1 MSSREIS
8 FWIDERWYDALSKRL
23 KDETLEEHLEDV
35 VDEMCNQLPQREYE
49 RISQE
54 IWQEEQLRKQE
65 QEANR
70 RFSVFHVTECGEE
83 KYFQVEGTL
92 EFLQTASKLRAY
104 IRKAPEAPPM
114 KFTGLFSHGQQI
126 TQEQFRTF
134 ASERMENTGRV
145 TGAFDID
152 LDKGLIDALNI
163 MDGWQCFRIKDVST
177 AAYFASKRSDASMD
191 ERWRVFLDH
200 LSGKQLSQA
209 DPPYLTGSRTLQAGD
224 ISFANEIVQN
234 ENRLE
239 FYMEVSFDA
248 DKVFGTNV
256 CTTENDDWLNIYANY
271 DMDEQTVCD
280 SLDVYLVLAN
290 GDEQA
295 FKYRLSPEE
304 QALLLPKMEEYCQQ
318 QWGQSLEQC
327 CQQYL
332 SEQPQVQQNRGMIF
346 S

>member
-35 VDEMCNQLPQREYE
+35 VDEMCNQLPQRVYE

-83 KYFQVEGTL
+83 KYFQVEAPL
-92 EFLQTASKLRAY
+92 EFFQTASKLRAY
-104 IRKAPEAPPM
+104 IRKAPEAPPL
-114 KFTGLFSHGQQI
+114 KFTGLFSRGQQI
-126 TQEQFRTF
+126 TQEQFRTL

-177 AAYFASKRSDASMD
+177 AAYFASKRSDASME

-200 LSGKQLSQA
+200 LSGKQLTQA
-209 DPPYLTGSRTLQAGD
+209 EPPYLTGSRTLQAGD

-234 ENRLE
+234 ENLLE

-304 QALLLPKMEEYCQQ
+304 QALLLPKMKEYCQQ

-327 CQQYL
+327 CADFL
-332 SEQPQVQQNRGMIF
+332 SEPRHGQELQM
-346 S
+346 

>member
-49 RISQE
+49 RISRE
-54 IWQEEQLRKQE
+54 IWQEDQLRKQE
-65 QEANR
+65 REASR
-70 RFSVFHVTECGEE
+70 RFAVFHVTECGEE
-83 KYFQVEGTL
+83 NYFQVEEPL
-92 EFLQTASKLRAY
+92 EFLQIASKLRAY
-104 IRKAPEAPPM
+104 IRMAPEAQPM
-114 KFTGLFSHGQQI
+114 RFAGLFSHGKQL

-152 LDKGLIDALNI
+152 LDKGLIDALSI

-200 LSGKQLSQA
+200 LSGKQLTQSEPA
-209 DPPYLTGSRTLQAGD
+209 CLTGSRTLQAGD

-234 ENRLE
+234 ENLLE

-248 DKVFGTNV
+248 DQVFGTHV

-271 DMDEQTVCD
+271 DMDEQAVCD
-280 SLDVYLVLAN
+280 TLDVYLVQAN

-295 FKYRLSPEE
+295 FKYQLSPEE

-318 QWGQSLEQC
+318 QLGQSLEQC
-327 CQQYL
+327 CTDYL
-332 SEQPQVQQNRGMIF
+332 SEPRYGQVPQM
-346 S
+346 

>member
-8 FWIDERWYDALSKRL
+8 FWIDERWYDALSKHL
-23 KDETLEEHLEDV
+23 QDETLEEHLEDV
-35 VDEMCNQLPQREYE
+35 VDKMCNQLPQREYE
-49 RISQE
+49 RISRE
-54 IWQEEQLRKQE
+54 IWQEDQLRRQD

-83 KYFQVEGTL
+83 GYFQVEEPL

-114 KFTGLFSHGQQI
+114 KFTGLISRGQQI
-126 TQEQFRTF
+126 TQEQFRTY
-134 ASERMENTGRV
+134 AAERMENTGRV

-163 MDGWQCFRIKDVST
+163 MDGWQCFRIKDVSI

-200 LSGKQLSQA
+200 LSGKQLTQSEPA
-209 DPPYLTGSRTLQAGD
+209 YLTGSRTLRAGD

-234 ENRLE
+234 ENLLE

-248 DKVFGTNV
+248 DKVFGTHV

-280 SLDVYLVLAN
+280 TLDVYLVLAN
-290 GDEQA
+290 SDEQA

-327 CQQYL
+327 CTDYL
-332 SEQPQVQQNRGMIF
+332 SEPRHGPELQM
-346 S
+346 

>member
-35 VDEMCNQLPQREYE
+35 VDEMCIQLPQRVYE

-65 QEANR
+65 WEANR

-83 KYFQVEGTL
+83 KYFQVEAPL

-104 IRKAPEAPPM
+104 IRKAPEAPPL
-114 KFTGLFSHGQQI
+114 KFTGLFSRGQQI
-126 TQEQFRTF
+126 TQEQFRTC
-134 ASERMENTGRV
+134 AAERMENTGRV

-152 LDKGLIDALNI
+152 LDNGIIDALSI

-177 AAYFASKRSDASMD
+177 ASYFASKRSDASMD
-191 ERWRVFLDH
+191 ERWRLFLDH
-200 LSGKQLSQA
+200 LSGKQLTQSEEPA
-209 DPPYLTGSRTLQAGD
+209 YLTGSRTLQAVD

-234 ENRLE
+234 ENLLE

-271 DMDEQTVCD
+271 DMDEQAVCD
-280 SLDVYLVLAN
+280 TLDVYLVLAN

-304 QALLLPKMEEYCQQ
+304 QALLLPKMKEYCQQ

-327 CQQYL
+327 CADFL
-332 SEQPQVQQNRGMIF
+332 SEPRHGQELQM
-346 S
+346 

>member
-49 RISQE
+49 RISRE
-54 IWQEEQLRKQE
+54 IWQEDQLRRQE

-70 RFSVFHVTECGEE
+70 RFAVFHVTEYGEE
-83 KYFQVEGTL
+83 NYFQVEEPL
-92 EFLQTASKLRAY
+92 EFLQIASKLRAY
-104 IRKAPEAPPM
+104 TRKAPEEQPM
-114 KFTGLFSHGQQI
+114 KFTGLFSRGRQI
-126 TQEQFRTF
+126 TQEQFRTYT
-134 ASERMENTGRV
+134 AERTENTGRV

-177 AAYFASKRSDASMD
+177 AAYFASKRSNASMD

-200 LSGKQLSQA
+200 LSGKQLTQA
-209 DPPYLTGSRTLQAGD
+209 EPEYLTGTRTLQAGD

-234 ENRLE
+234 ENLLE
-239 FYMEVSFDA
+239 FYMEVNFDA
-248 DKVFGTNV
+248 DKIFGTNV

-271 DMDEQTVCD
+271 DMDEQSVCD
-280 SLDVYLVLAN
+280 TLDVYLVLAN

-295 FKYRLSPEE
+295 LKYCLSPEE
-304 QALLLPKMEEYCQQ
+304 QAILLPKMEEYCQQ

-327 CQQYL
+327 CADYL
-332 SEQPQVQQNRGMIF
+332 SELQQGQELRM
-346 S
+346 

>member
-8 FWIDERWYDALSKRL
+8 FWIDERWYDALSKLL

-49 RISQE
+49 RISRE
-54 IWQEEQLRKQE
+54 IWQEDQLRKQE
-65 QEANR
+65 KEANR

-83 KYFQVEGTL
+83 KYFQVEGSL

-200 LSGKQLSQA
+200 LSGKQLTQA
-209 DPPYLTGSRTLQAGD
+209 EPPYLTGSRTLQAGD

-234 ENRLE
+234 ENLLE

-271 DMDEQTVCD
+271 DMDEQAVCD
-280 SLDVYLVLAN
+280 TLDVYLVLAN

-295 FKYRLSPEE
+295 FKYRLSTKE
-304 QALLLPKMEEYCQQ
+304 QALLLPKMKEYCLNQTGMGLAEYSTQ
-318 QWGQSLEQC
+318 VMAEGLE
-327 CQQYL
+327 
-332 SEQPQVQQNRGMIF
+332 SPTGPAM
-346 S
+346 